1 MADLGIDDDALAT
14 LVAFGRGRPYAT
26 MTAARYAALNAR
38 KLGSQVVGAFEA
50 EEAVAEARR
59 HLAEDA

>member
-1 MADLGIDDDALAT
+1 ME
-14 LVAFGRGRPYAT
+14 FGDGRPYAT

-38 KLGSQVVGAFEA
+38 KLGSPTVGTFEA
-50 EEAVAEARR
+50 EEGVAEARR